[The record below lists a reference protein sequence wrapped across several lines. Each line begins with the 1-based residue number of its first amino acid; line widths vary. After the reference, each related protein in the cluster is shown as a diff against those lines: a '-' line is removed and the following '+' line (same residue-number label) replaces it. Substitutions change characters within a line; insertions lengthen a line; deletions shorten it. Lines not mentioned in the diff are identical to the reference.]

1 MAVVS
6 SRNLFID
13 SSTSVE
19 GEGDSFTLHLGGHS
33 IAAGDGQILRLSLV
47 NFSMAN
53 NLYTVNDSNNRIEA
67 TTTFASASYPT
78 TLRFRLPSRNF
89 TNLRGMANSFYE
101 EIRDQLLQEVRNQ
114 ANNQTI
120 TCRIEGINS
129 TDPGPSD
136 GTKLLSC
143 KLIFSAAHNITDLL
157 FRLIGGVTDSYILLG
172 GDRFHPSRELEN
184 AFTVNISSTTEITIE
199 GKYPM
204 QLNTLPQVYLRV
216 DTPSTNLETSSLAG
230 VSHSTDHVINSNILA
245 VVEMQDNFIFY
256 QSNNNEY
263 FLDLQ
268 QKQLSHIK
276 FSITD
281 RSNRRLSQAGPGDKQ
296 SSFGNMFFAACVRI
310 DVIQKTHPQYLE
322 SKPQPLPN
330 LKNSTFNFYLFLI
343 KINYF
348 IIKMS

>member
-67 TTTFASASYPT
+67 RTTFSSGGYPT
-78 TLRFRLPSRNF
+78 TIRFRLPSRNY

-101 EIRDQLLQEVRNQ
+101 EVRDQLLQEVRNQ
-114 ANNQTI
+114 ANNQSI
-120 TCRIEGINS
+120 SCRIEGINS

-143 KLIFSAAHNITDLL
+143 KLIFSAAHGITDLL
-157 FRLIGGVTDSYILLG
+157 FRLIGEFTDSYILLG

-184 AFTVNISSTTEITIE
+184 AFTVSISSTTEITIE

-216 DTPSTNLETSSLAG
+216 DTPSTNLESSSLAG
-230 VSHSTDHVINSNILA
+230 SHSTDHVINSNILA

-256 QSNNNEY
+256 QSNSNEY
-263 FLDLQ
+263 ILELQ

-281 RSNRRLSQAGPGDKQ
+281 RSNRRLTQAGPGDKQ

-310 DVIQKTHPQYLE
+310 DVVQKTHPKYLE
-322 SKPQPLPN
+322 TKAQPLPDLKKSVFN
-330 LKNSTFNFYLFLI
+330 LLPP
-343 KINYF
+343 
-348 IIKMS
+348 